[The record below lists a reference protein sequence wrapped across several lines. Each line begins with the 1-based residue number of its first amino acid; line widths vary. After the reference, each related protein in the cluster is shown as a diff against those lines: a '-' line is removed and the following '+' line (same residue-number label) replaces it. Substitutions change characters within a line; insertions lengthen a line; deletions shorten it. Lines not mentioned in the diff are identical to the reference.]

1 MAQKYSHIQGI
12 RKAGVVPVLGTLLAA
27 GVKALVPDV
36 NELPGVNDATL
47 VTGCIAAINYLK
59 NLAKKKFG
67 LNLPF

>member
-1 MAQKYSHIQGI
+1 MGSKYSHIHGI
-12 RKAGVVPVLGTLLAA
+12 RKAGIVPVLGTALAA
-27 GVKALVPDV
+27 GIKSIAPEI

-67 LNLPF
+67 WNLPF